1 MIDMATINKRN
12 GKYCVVY
19 YYEDAKGNKRQKWET
34 YATISEAKARKAV
47 VEAETSK
54 GSFVAPNTDTVE
66 SFLNTFVEL
75 YGYKNWGVSTLTRNR
90 STIKYYILPYIGK
103 KKLQDIKPIVIEKY
117 YKELKEQNVIRP
129 MKSNTDGKVT
139 SYILKSVH
147 KLLSCAFGCA
157 EKWELIASNP
167 FKKVSPPKHE
177 YAKKEIWTSEMIAK
191 ALEACEDPK
200 ISIAI
205 QLSFACSLRLG
216 EVLGLQWKNV
226 FISDEDIAND
236 NAHIIVEQQL
246 QRLSKKGIEE
256 LNAQDIIFR
265 FPSVT
270 ENENLTT
277 VLVLKKPKT
286 QSSVRT
292 IWLPNTLAQLLVEW
306 KHQQEQYKEFFQD
319 EYHDYDMVL
328 CFEDGR
334 PVEHNVVRNGLA
346 EVARNA
352 GLPPV
357 VFHSLRHSSTTY
369 KLKLN
374 HGDIKATQGDTGHA
388 QADMVT
394 DLYSH
399 ILDEDRKINAQ
410 VFDESFYQNNDVER
424 KQKKKEVNIDKLVDS
439 IKSNPDLLEK
449 LLEALK

>member
-1 MIDMATINKRN
+1 MIDMATINRRN
-12 GKYCVVY
+12 SKYCVVY

-34 YATISEAKARKAV
+34 YETISEAKTRKAV
-47 VEAETSK
+47 VEAELAK
-54 GSFVAPNTDTVE
+54 GSFIAPNTDTVE

-75 YGYKNWGVSTLTRNR
+75 YGYQNWSVSTLTRNR

-117 YKELKEQNVIRP
+117 YRDLKEQNVIRP
-129 MKSNTDGKVT
+129 MKTNPDGKVT

-177 YAKKEIWTSEMIAK
+177 YAKKEIWTAEMIAK
-191 ALEACEDPK
+191 ALEVCEDPK

-226 FISDEDIAND
+226 FISDEDIASD
-236 NAHIIVEQQL
+236 NAHIVVEQQL
-246 QRLSKKGIEE
+246 QRLPKKEIAE
-256 LNAQDIIFR
+256 LNIQDITYT
-265 FPSVT
+265 FPSIT

-286 QSSVRT
+286 QSSIRT

-306 KHQQEQYKEFFQD
+306 KRQQKQYKEFFQE
-319 EYHDYDMVL
+319 EYHDYDMVI

-334 PVEHNVVRNGLA
+334 PVEHNIVRKGLA
-346 EVARNA
+346 EVAKNA

-410 VFDESFYQNNDVER
+410 VFDETFYQNNDEQN
-424 KQKKKEVNIDKLVDS
+424 KQKKKDVDIDKLVDS
-439 IKSNPDLLEK
+439 IKNNPDLLDK
-449 LLEALK
+449 FLEALK

>member
-1 MIDMATINKRN
+1 MATINKRN
-12 GKYCVVY
+12 GKYCVIY
-19 YYEDAKGNKRQKWET
+19 YYVDTKGKKRQKWET
-34 YATISEAKARKAV
+34 FDSISEAKARKSI
-47 VEAETSK
+47 VEAEKTK
-54 GSFVAPNTDTVE
+54 GSFIPPNTDTVE
-66 SFLNTFVEL
+66 SFLDTFIEL
-75 YGYKNWGVSTLTRNR
+75 YGYQNWSVSTLTRNR

-117 YKELKEQNVIRP
+117 YRDLKEQRVIRP
-129 MKSNTDGKVT
+129 MRSNTDGKVT

-167 FKKVSPPKHE
+167 FKKVTPPKHE
-177 YAKKEIWTSEMIAK
+177 YAKKEIWTSEMISR
-191 ALEACEDPK
+191 ALEVCEDPK
-200 ISIAI
+200 VSLAI
-205 QLSFACSLRLG
+205 QLSFACSLRIG

-226 FISDEDIAND
+226 FISDEDIEKD
-236 NAHIIVEQQL
+236 NAHIVVEQQL
-246 QRLSKKGIEE
+246 QRLSKKGIDE
-256 LNAQDIIFR
+256 LNVQDILYT
-265 FPSVT
+265 FPSAT
-270 ENENLTT
+270 DNGSNTT
-277 VLVLKKPKT
+277 VLVLRKPKT
-286 QSSVRT
+286 QSSIRT
-292 IWLPNTLAQLLVEW
+292 IWLPNTLVQFLREW
-306 KHQQEQYKEFFQD
+306 KEQQNEYKEFFQD

-334 PVEHNVVRNGLA
+334 PVEHNIIRKGLA
-346 EVARNA
+346 KLSEKA

-410 VFDESFYQNNDVER
+410 KFDESFYQNNDEDNAKR
-424 KQKKKEVNIDKLVDS
+424 KKDSIDVDKLVASLKD
-439 IKSNPDLLEK
+439 NPDLLDK
-449 LLEALK
+449 LLDALK

>member
-1 MIDMATINKRN
+1 MASITKRN
-12 GKYCVVY
+12 GRYCVVY
-19 YYEDAKGNKRQKWET
+19 YFKDAKGNKKQKWET
-34 YATISEAKARKAV
+34 FETISEAKKRKAV
-47 VEAETSK
+47 VEAESSK
-54 GSFVAPNTDTVE
+54 GSFIAPNTDTVE
-66 SFLNTFVEL
+66 AFLDTFVEL
-75 YGYKNWGVSTLTRNR
+75 YGYQNWSVSTLTRNR
-90 STIKYYILPYIGK
+90 STIKFYILPYIGD
-103 KKLQDIKPIVIEKY
+103 KKLKDIKPIVIEKY
-117 YKELKEQNVIRP
+117 YRELKEQNVIRP
-129 MKSNTDGKVT
+129 LKSNPDGKVT
-139 SYILKSVH
+139 SHILKSVH

-167 FKKVSPPKHE
+167 FKKVSCPKHE
-177 YAKKEIWTSEMIAK
+177 YAKKEIWTAEMISK

-200 ISIAI
+200 VSISI

-236 NAHIIVEQQL
+236 NAHIVVEQQL
-246 QRLSKKGIEE
+246 QRLSKKGIKE
-256 LNAQDIIFR
+256 LSVQDIAYT

-270 ENENLTT
+270 GNENLTT

-286 QSSVRT
+286 KSSIRT

-306 KHQQEQYKEFFQD
+306 KQQQEQYKEFFQE
-319 EYHDYDMVL
+319 EYHDYDMVIS
-328 CFEDGR
+328 FEDGR
-334 PVEHNVVRNGLA
+334 PVEHNIVRKGLA
-346 EVARNA
+346 EVAKKA
-352 GLPPV
+352 ELPPV

-410 VFDESFYQNNDVER
+410 VFDETFYQNNDEEN

-439 IKSNPDLLEK
+439 IKNNPDLLDK